1 MRRGDGWGGCGGCV
15 GHVGWVARR
24 AVPAVM
30 AVTAALS
37 LPAQAQSFR
46 AADAAVRTGIQR
58 GIYSGAVLVV
68 GRRDTILHRKA
79 YGRLT
84 FDRRAPAPHPD
95 STLWDLAS
103 LTTVVATMPVALRL
117 AERGELDLDA
127 PVERYVPAFGGGPK
141 GAVTVR
147 MLLNHTSGL
156 RPAINLQRRAA
167 TRAEALALV
176 LADSLL
182 SAPGELA
189 RYSDLN
195 AIILGLVVEAAGGA
209 PLDALARR
217 EVFEPI
223 GMERTFFNPLPALR
237 RKAAPSAVEHGTLLR
252 GVAQDP
258 SARRLGGVAGHAGLF
273 GTGADLA
280 RYAQTW
286 LRGGAAGSVR
296 FAEATTLD
304 RFLSRDPGA
313 GTRLLGW
320 DTPDREAAPSAFGS
334 LTSDAAYGHTGW
346 TGTQVWID
354 PARDLFVVFLTNRS
368 LAATRRHSLTL
379 MRETRAAVADAV
391 VRAMERCGAVTVA
404 TASC

>member
-1 MRRGDGWGGCGGCV
+1 MRRGGGRNGHGGPA
-15 GHVGWVARR
+15 ARR
-24 AVPAVM
+24 AASAVS
-30 AVTAALS
+30 AVLAVLAVLATPV
-37 LPAQAQSFR
+37 PAQAQSFR
-46 AADAAVRTGIQR
+46 AADAAVREGIRR
-58 GIYSGAVLVV
+58 GVYPGAVLLV
-68 GRRDTILHRKA
+68 GRRDTILYRKA

-84 FDRRAPAPHPD
+84 LDRRAAAPHPD

-103 LTTVVATMPVALRL
+103 LTKVVATMPVALRL

-127 PVERYVPAFGGGPK
+127 PVGRYVPAFGGGVK

-182 SAPGELA
+182 FTPGEVP

-195 AIILGLVVEAAGGA
+195 AIVLGLVLEAAGGA
-209 PLDALARR
+209 PLDVLARR

-223 GMERTFFNPLPALR
+223 GMANTLFNPLPAQR
-237 RKAAPSAVEHGTLLR
+237 RRAAPGGTDHGGPLR
-252 GVAQDP
+252 GVVQDP

-273 GTGADLA
+273 ATGADLA

-286 LRGGAAGSVR
+286 LRGGATGGAR

-304 RFLSRDPGA
+304 SFLARDARA

-320 DTPDREAAPSAFGS
+320 DTPDREAAPSAFGA

-346 TGTQVWID
+346 TGTQLWID
-354 PARDLFVVFLTNRS
+354 PARDLFVVFLTNRG

-379 MRETRAAVADAV
+379 MRERRAAVADAV
-391 VRAMERCGAVTVA
+391 VTAVERCGVVA
-404 TASC
+404 SQASC

>member
-1 MRRGDGWGGCGGCV
+1 M
-15 GHVGWVARR
+15 ARR
-24 AVPAVM
+24 HGRPA
-30 AVTAALS
+30 ARHGLPPLLALLLVLAGTPS
-37 LPAQAQSFR
+37 PARGQAFR
-46 AADAAVRTGIQR
+46 AADAAVREGIQR
-58 GIYSGAVLVV
+58 RIYSGAVLVV
-68 GRRDTILHRKA
+68 GRRDTVLYRKG

-84 FDRRAPAPHPD
+84 FDRRAPAPRPD

-103 LTTVVATMPVALRL
+103 LTKVVATMPVALRL
-117 AERGELDLDA
+117 AERDELDLDA
-127 PVERYVPAFGGGPK
+127 PVERYVPAFGGGAK

-182 SAPGELA
+182 TAPGEVA

-195 AIILGLVVEAAGGA
+195 AIVLGLVLEAAGGA

-223 GMERTFFNPLPALR
+223 GMDQTGYNPLPAR
-237 RKAAPSAVEHGTLLR
+237 RRGAAPAERDAGGYLR

-273 GTGADLA
+273 STGTDLA

-286 LRGGAAGSVR
+286 LRGGATGGAR

-304 RFLSRDPGA
+304 LFLEHGA
-313 GTRLLGW
+313 GSGTRLLGW
-320 DTPDREAAPSAFGS
+320 DTPDREAAPSSFGA
-334 LTSDAAYGHTGW
+334 LTSDASYGHTGW
-346 TGTQVWID
+346 TGTQLWID

-368 LAATRRHSLTL
+368 LASTRRHSLTL

-391 VRAMERCGAVTVA
+391 VRAVEKCGKVAERRCT
-404 TASC
+404 